1 MDSPKFGRGMRDA
14 GFFLLFVGIL
24 ENRQD
29 PNKRSS
35 GQGKANQPGRLVV
48 SPFKKTT
55 ECLVNSYQA
64 CRTGGLAG
72 QRAKRD
78 TPTWSA
84 TTSGRVETKVVA
96 LRTRVSRFAFSP
108 VNSPV
113 SQANSH
119 LIETAR
125 NYFVLTSY
133 QKSAGGV
140 ITYQL
145 LPRCSID
152 ICYLPGGRS
161 VWEKNCA
168 EGLGPYS
175 RPRAQFFPQR
185 TDLAR

>member
-1 MDSPKFGRGMRDA
+1 MNARAAREKRISQGAKWC
-14 GFFLLFVGIL
+14 LLS
-24 ENRQD
+24 N
-29 PNKRSS
+29 
-35 GQGKANQPGRLVV
+35 
-48 SPFKKTT
+48 KTT
-55 ECLVNSYQA
+55 ECLVNSYLA

-113 SQANSH
+113 FQANSH

-125 NYFVLTSY
+125 VYFVLTSY

-145 LPRCSID
+145 LTRCSID
-152 ICYLPGGRS
+152 SINCSSSSVSSQAHIYCNLEGIFFQQLNCQMALDVANSDASSATVRVLVSFYLIYISVIYGR
-161 VWEKNCA
+161 
-168 EGLGPYS
+168 
-175 RPRAQFFPQR
+175 
-185 TDLAR
+185 